1 MELERF
7 KNVIINTPER
17 FIGRYNNH
25 RISIVY
31 DAERD
36 MYDADVQNSKGWN
49 IMEIKALFE
58 DMDDAIEF
66 CVDYIDKPS
75 IND

>member
-17 FIGRYNNH
+17 FIGRYKNH

-31 DAERD
+31 DTERD